1 MPDDNNI
8 TNTPPVTNEGVAKE
22 IVDNSIGD
30 YEDAD
35 WEEEEVIDTDFSDE
49 QDSEYEDDFM
59 DPDDEEFEE
68 ENWEED
74 YDFSDDFDQED
85 LDFLEGLG
93 GSGDEI

>member
-1 MPDDNNI
+1 MLDDNN

-35 WEEEEVIDTDFSDE
+35 WEEEIIDTDFSDE
-49 QDSEYEDDFM
+49 EDSEYEDDFM

-68 ENWEED
+68 RIGKKITI
-74 YDFSDDFDQED
+74 FQMT
-85 LDFLEGLG
+85 L
-93 GSGDEI
+93 IKRI